1 MKWWEFHNTGT
12 ASSNSAV
19 KLGVMPGGDFLNAM
33 EIVFMEDDAAAQ
45 SRRGLKGN
53 CSYRVRQTVEERDF
67 QFVRGAWRNWT
78 NKATGTAD
86 DPFSG
91 AQAWAPPYMRMID
104 TPGWSGYQGVGPK
117 SKQFNANGVLSDP
130 NATEVWVQQVFQ
142 TWVQGQDCFTDAWS
156 DASIKITWH
165 NSFHLIRDDPDA
177 SWRAGTGC
185 RIQQGSM
192 RFGTTALL

>member
-1 MKWWEFHNTGT
+1 MLLCAGTNTLGHGIAGRPEMHRCCT
-12 ASSNSAV
+12 AF
-19 KLGVMPGGDFLNAM
+19 LRGGHT
-33 EIVFMEDDAAAQ
+33 
-45 SRRGLKGN
+45 SGN
-53 CSYRVRQTVEERDF
+53 
-67 QFVRGAWRNWT
+67 GT
-78 NKATGTAD
+78 NKASGTAD

-117 SKQFNANGVLSDP
+117 SKQFNVNGVLSDP

-156 DASIKITWH
+156 DASTKTTWH
-165 NSFHLIRDDPDA
+165 NSLHLIRDDPGS

-185 RIQQGSM
+185 RIQHGPMQ
-192 RFGTTALL
+192 FGTTALL